1 MFTGVRQACP
11 ALRGVASGRSRTFR
25 IANRRGANRA
35 LSRLPR
41 EAALPRPTRLTWRR
55 DLRSGE
61 CDRVSRGRI
70 SHSLNRRSSRSG
82 PTAESPPAGSAIR
95 RVRPDDLQVSIPE
108 QSGRA
113 TREPVVQWVLQPRS
127 DSAFSV
133 RSCAAA
139 LQCAVRS
146 AMQMC
151 RTSGIRRPRVCSP
164 SPRTMRGRGR
174 SPRWSTSCC
183 TATR

>member
-1 MFTGVRQACP
+1 MLIRNLSVFLGFTRVRQACP
-11 ALRGVASGRSRTFR
+11 ALRGVACGKWRVGSGRCRTFR

-61 CDRVSRGRI
+61 CDRICRGRI

-95 RVRPDDLQVSIPE
+95 RVRPDNFQVSIPE
-108 QSGRA
+108 QSGRVREPGGDTDLKPTNFVCRLRFTNPA
-113 TREPVVQWVLQPRS
+113 TRR
-127 DSAFSV
+127 D
-133 RSCAAA
+133 
-139 LQCAVRS
+139 
-146 AMQMC
+146 
-151 RTSGIRRPRVCSP
+151 
-164 SPRTMRGRGR
+164 RGRAG
-174 SPRWSTSCC
+174 S
-183 TATR
+183 